1 MKTKTITKTDFLEA
15 ARAKQ
20 TILPAIRELKRIGNR
35 EISNNSYTA
44 KVIGR
49 AVSCL
54 EAHIKDADRVFK
66 KAADDFEA
74 AGGNELLKRVAGR
87 TLAIPGEIVL
97 HERTAELL
105 RQAYDHKVN
114 SLKTDG
120 FSQTQ
125 INQIVPDPKQELAD
139 HAAAIEALK
148 IEQSKLN
155 QFLESAPA
163 YELWHLDGTSFEGGL
178 NQVEAA

>member
-15 ARAKQ
+15 AHAKQ

-87 TLAIPGEIVL
+87 TLAIPGEITL
-97 HERTAELL
+97 RQRTAELL
-105 RQAYDHKVN
+105 RQAHDYRVGE
-114 SLKTDG
+114 LKHSG
-120 FSQTQ
+120 FSEKQ
-125 INQIVPDPKQELAD
+125 IATIEPYPAEELAG
-139 HAAAIEALK
+139 HAEAVEALK

-155 QFLESAPA
+155 QFLESAPV
-163 YELWHLDGTSFEGGL
+163 YEMHHLAGTQFDGGL

>member
-15 ARAKQ
+15 AHAKQ

-87 TLAIPGEIVL
+87 TLAIPGEITL

-105 RQAYDHKVN
+105 RQAHDYRLKELKN
-114 SLKTDG
+114 SG
-120 FSQTQ
+120 FSEKQ
-125 INQIVPDPKQELAD
+125 IATIEPFPAEELAG
-139 HAAAIEALK
+139 HAEAIEALE

-163 YELWHLDGTSFEGGL
+163 HELTYLSGTSFEACL
-178 NQVEAA
+178 QMEAA